1 MIVVKRVTMNTRQ
14 LEEAKQ
20 LLNNSLMEEEQV
32 ELHTYS
38 ILHNIY
44 TSAILPIK
52 DNICF
57 SSALVV
63 ILCHLSRPLNW
74 FKFNIYLHQEANK
87 PHVPLNVYGTNILR
101 SGGGKGVTTNTLN
114 SLLGF
119 DNIKRDYIKSIVTA
133 DDDKD
138 SVNNLYLVADAELQD
153 SATTAG
159 LRGVNKL
166 LTDSFNELCITNPF
180 GSVFFN
186 LEEFAD
192 TLDNASSF
200 DRDFLST
207 LKNLY
212 DLGNTGAKAI
222 NERIKEALTSFSV
235 SFLASTTEK
244 ILQDNPKTSRAFNN
258 YLVGGNAR
266 RTILS
271 MPSDK
276 EFRKM
281 EQKRLE
287 NDNISL
293 LEWHAKTRYKDD
305 QTTTNIQKFLYA
317 KINKLIKLKKQSE
330 TNIVLNEDTYFYYR
344 VYKAYCNHIKD
355 EINNDILCA
364 EMEGRAWKA
373 LKISGIL
380 LLFCSD
386 AEDLRLD
393 VDTYLEAVKIVEY
406 YGHHLKRYLNNRVAS
421 CADKIVELLL
431 TANGYAIT
439 QTELAHNNEILSYNS
454 KNETPVKFL
463 KSQLDD
469 VEQILNSRGYDLIS
483 DKVGYRKKVVV
494 YAAVDGSRYQNVK
507 IESNAPYKIIDNVP
521 QN

>member
-1 MIVVKRVTMNTRQ
+1 MNEQQIR
-14 LEEAKQ
+14 EIEQ
-20 LLNNSLMEEEQV
+20 LLEGYLIKEENT

-38 ILHNIY
+38 LLHNIY
-44 TSAILPIK
+44 NNAIVPIK

-74 FKFNIYLHQEANK
+74 FKFNVYLHQEANK
-87 PHVPLNVYGTNILR
+87 PYVPLNVYGTNILR

-114 SLLGF
+114 SLLSF
-119 DNIKRDYIKSIVTA
+119 DNIKKNYIKSIVTA
-133 DDDKD
+133 EDDKD

-166 LTDSFNELCITNPF
+166 LTDSFSELNITNTF

-222 NERIKEALTSFSV
+222 NERIKEALNNFGV

-244 ILQDNPKTSRAFNN
+244 ILQDNPKISKAFNN
-258 YLVGGNAR
+258 YLIGGNAR

-271 MPSDK
+271 MPNDI
-276 EFRKM
+276 EFCTL
-281 EQKRLE
+281 EKRRLA
-287 NDNISL
+287 NDSLSL
-293 LEWHAKTRYKDD
+293 LQWHEKTRYKENDSA
-305 QTTTNIQKFLYA
+305 TNLQKYIYA
-317 KINKLIKLKKQSE
+317 KINQLIKLKKQSRV
-330 TNIVLNEDTYFYYR
+330 NITLNEDTYFYYR
-344 VYKAYCNHIKD
+344 IYKAYCNHIKD
-355 EINNDILCA
+355 YISNDILCA

-380 LLFCSD
+380 LLFCTDSD
-386 AEDLRLD
+386 DLKLD
-393 VDTYLEAVKIVEY
+393 VDTYLEAIKIVEY
-406 YGHHLKRYLNNRVAS
+406 YGHHLKRYLNNRVSS

-431 TANGYAIT
+431 ATNCAIT
-439 QTELAHNNEILSYNS
+439 QTELAHNNEVLSYNNKS
-454 KNETPVKFL
+454 ETPTKFL
-463 KSQLDD
+463 KSQIED
-469 VEQILNSRGYDLIS
+469 VEQILNNKGYELLI
-483 DKVGYRKKVVV
+483 DKVGYRKKIVV
-494 YAAVDGSRYQNVK
+494 YAAIPNNKYQNAK
-507 IESNAPYKIIDNVP
+507 IRDSAPYTIYDNVP
-521 QN
+521 KN

>member
-1 MIVVKRVTMNTRQ
+1 MNKQ
-14 LEEAKQ
+14 QVEEAKQ
-20 LLNNSLMEEEQV
+20 LLEGYLIEEEST

-44 TSAILPIK
+44 TNAILPIK

-74 FKFNIYLHQEANK
+74 LKFNIYLHQEANK

-101 SGGGKGVTTNTLN
+101 SGGGKGVTTHTIN

-119 DNIKRDYIKSIVTA
+119 DSIKREYIKSIVA
-133 DDDKD
+133 LSDDKD
-138 SVNNLYLVADAELQD
+138 SVDNLLLVADAELQD

-166 LTDSFNELCITNPF
+166 LSDSFNELHITNTF

-192 TLDNASSF
+192 TLDNASAF

-222 NERIKEALTSFSV
+222 NERIKEALTNFGV

-244 ILQDNPKTSRAFNN
+244 ILQDNARISKAFNN
-258 YLVGGNAR
+258 YLIGGNAR

-271 MPSDK
+271 MPNDE
-276 EFRKM
+276 EFNIVEK
-281 EQKRLE
+281 KRLLDE
-287 NDNISL
+287 SMSL
-293 LEWHAKTRYKDD
+293 LQWHEKTRYKESDGA
-305 QTTTNIQKFLYA
+305 TNLQKYIYL
-317 KINKLIKLKKQSE
+317 KIKNLVSLKRQSKVDI
-330 TNIVLNEDTYFYYR
+330 TLHEDTYFYYR

-355 EINNDILCA
+355 YISNDILCA

-373 LKISGIL
+373 LKISGVL
-380 LLFCSD
+380 LMFCTD
-386 AEDLRLD
+386 NKDLKLD
-393 VDTYLEAVKIVEY
+393 VDTFLEGVKIVEY
-406 YGHHLKRYLNNRVAS
+406 YGHHLKRYLNSRVVS

-431 TANGYAIT
+431 SSNNCAIT
-439 QTELAHNNEILSYNS
+439 QTELAHNNEVLSYNN
-454 KNETPVKFL
+454 KGETPVKFL
-463 KSQLDD
+463 KSQMDD
-469 VEQILNSRGYDLIS
+469 VEQILSNKGYDLITE
-483 DKVGYRKKVVV
+483 KVGYRKKIIV
-494 YAAVDGSRYQNVK
+494 YAAIQEGKYKNAAIQDV
-507 IESNAPYKIIDNVP
+507 APYKIFDNIP
-521 QN
+521 QS

>member
-1 MIVVKRVTMNTRQ
+1 MNIQ
-14 LEEAKQ
+14 QVNEAKQ
-20 LLNNSLMEEEQV
+20 LLKDCLIEEERV

-44 TSAILPIK
+44 TNAILPIK

-74 FKFNIYLHQEANK
+74 FKFNIYLHQEVNK
-87 PHVPLNVYGTNILR
+87 PHVPLNIYGTNILR
-101 SGGGKGVTTNTLN
+101 SGGGKGITTNTMN

-119 DNIKRDYIKSIVTA
+119 DRIKREYIESIITA
-133 DDDKD
+133 SDEKEYVD
-138 SVNNLYLVADAELQD
+138 NLFLVADAELQD

-159 LRGVNKL
+159 LRGVNRL
-166 LTDSFNELCITNPF
+166 LLDSFSHLNITNTF

-222 NERIKEALTSFSV
+222 NDRIKEALTGFAV

-244 ILQDNPKTSRAFNN
+244 ILQDNAKISKAFNN

-266 RTILS
+266 RTLLS
-271 MPSDK
+271 MPSNS
-276 EFRKM
+276 EFEKLER
-281 EQKRLE
+281 KRLADS
-287 NDNISL
+287 NMSL
-293 LEWHAKTRYKDD
+293 LEWHEKTRYKDGD
-305 QTTTNIQKFLYA
+305 AATNIQKYIYA
-317 KINKLIKLKKQSE
+317 RIHNLIQLKKRNMIDI
-330 TNIVLNEDTYFYYR
+330 TLREDTYFYYR

-355 EINNDILCA
+355 YISNDILCA

-373 LKISGIL
+373 LKISGVL
-380 LLFCSD
+380 LLFCGDSTD
-386 AEDLRLD
+386 MTID
-393 VDTYLEAVKIVEY
+393 VDTFLQAVTIVEY
-406 YGHHLKRYLNNRVAS
+406 YGHHLKRYLNSRVVS

-431 TANGYAIT
+431 ESSGYAIT
-439 QTELAHNNEILSYNS
+439 QTELAHNNEVLSYNN
-454 KNETPVKFL
+454 KGETPVKFL
-463 KSQLDD
+463 KSQMDD
-469 VEQILNSRGYDLIS
+469 VEQILNSKGYDLLT
-483 DKVGYRKKVVV
+483 DKVGYRKKIIV
-494 YAAVDGSRYQNVK
+494 YAAVQDSKYCNPAIQDD
-507 IESNAPYKIIDNVP
+507 APYAIFDNIP
-521 QN
+521 HK

>member
-1 MIVVKRVTMNTRQ
+1 MNKQ
-14 LEEAKQ
+14 QVEEAKQ
-20 LLNNSLMEEEQV
+20 LLKGYLIEEEST

-44 TSAILPIK
+44 TNAILPIK

-74 FKFNIYLHQEANK
+74 LKFNIYLHQEANK

-101 SGGGKGVTTNTLN
+101 SGGGKGVTTHTIN

-119 DNIKRDYIKSIVTA
+119 DSIKREYIKSISTLS
-133 DDDKD
+133 DDKD
-138 SVNNLYLVADAELQD
+138 SIDNLLLVADAELQD

-166 LTDSFNELCITNPF
+166 LNDSFNELHITNTF

-192 TLDNASSF
+192 TLDNASAF

-222 NERIKEALTSFSV
+222 NERIKEALTNFGV

-244 ILQDNPKTSRAFNN
+244 ILQDNARISKAFNN
-258 YLVGGNAR
+258 YLIGGNAR

-271 MPSDK
+271 MPNDE
-276 EFRKM
+276 EFNIVEK
-281 EQKRLE
+281 KRLLDE
-287 NDNISL
+287 SMSL
-293 LEWHAKTRYKDD
+293 LQWHEKTRYKESDGA
-305 QTTTNIQKFLYA
+305 TNLQKYIYL
-317 KINKLIKLKKQSE
+317 KIKNLVNLKKQSKVDI
-330 TNIVLNEDTYFYYR
+330 TLHEDTYFYYR
-344 VYKAYCNHIKD
+344 IYKAYCNHIKD
-355 EINNDILCA
+355 YIGNDILCA

-373 LKISGIL
+373 LKISGVL
-380 LLFCSD
+380 LMFCTD
-386 AEDLRLD
+386 NKDLKLD
-393 VDTYLEAVKIVEY
+393 VDTFLEGVKIVEY
-406 YGHHLKRYLNNRVAS
+406 YGHHLKRYLNSRVVS
-421 CADKIVELLL
+421 CADKVVELLL
-431 TANGYAIT
+431 SSNNCAIT
-439 QTELAHNNEILSYNS
+439 QTELAHNNEVLSYNN
-454 KNETPVKFL
+454 KGETPVKFL
-463 KSQLDD
+463 KSQMDD
-469 VEQILNSRGYDLIS
+469 VEQILSNKGYDLIVK
-483 DKVGYRKKVVV
+483 KVGYRKKIIV
-494 YAAVDGSRYQNVK
+494 YAAIQEGKYKNVA
-507 IESNAPYKIIDNVP
+507 IQDVAPYKIFDNVP
-521 QN
+521 QC